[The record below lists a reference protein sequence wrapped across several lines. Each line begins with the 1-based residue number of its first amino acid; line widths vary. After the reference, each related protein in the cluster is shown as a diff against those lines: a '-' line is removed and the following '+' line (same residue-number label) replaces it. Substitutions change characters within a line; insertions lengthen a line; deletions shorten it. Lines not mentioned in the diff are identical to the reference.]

1 MTKEHRDIRPQ
12 AFKDLFQA
20 SSDNGEYVAWYLR
33 TKNSA
38 GWDLG
43 DSGRGGSSRVIQ
55 SDEK

>member
-43 DSGRGGSSRVIQ
+43 GSSRVIQ
-55 SDEK
+55 SDEM